1 MSWKIFGLDELISF
15 YKSGMDTG
23 STLTVLERSDS
34 LPNYW
39 MIFKVETPKTD
50 KYPEPESDLY
60 YVIQEDFAVFE
71 NNVAIKKSTLSEN
84 FVLKW
89 SQIFKNSRLAKD

>member
-1 MSWKIFGLDELISF
+1 MRQSTLNDLISF

-23 STLTVLERSDS
+23 STLTVIEKSDS
-34 LPNYW
+34 LPNFW
-39 MIFKVETPKTD
+39 VIFEVETPKTD

-60 YVIQEDFAVFE
+60 YVVQGDYAVFE
-71 NNVAIKKSTLSEN
+71 NHVAIRKPTLSED

-89 SQIFKNSRLAKD
+89 SKIFKYGTLAKD